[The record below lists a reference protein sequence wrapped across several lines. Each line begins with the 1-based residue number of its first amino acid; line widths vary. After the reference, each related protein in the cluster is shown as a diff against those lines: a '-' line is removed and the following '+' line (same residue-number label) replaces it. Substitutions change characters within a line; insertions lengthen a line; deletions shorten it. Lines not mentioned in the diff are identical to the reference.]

1 MLNRIFRKSKKKLS
15 KSEEWKKF
23 ELFELFD
30 DLDSALK
37 LVSEYSG
44 GYSGV
49 FLSAEEFHKAFSE
62 ELHDLKYQNVPDFKT
77 ICVWFAP
84 TSAWDNFVGM
94 EGIELGS
101 RIFERAYKFHNSNN

>member
-1 MLNRIFRKSKKKLS
+1 MFNRLFRKKKRKLT
-15 KSEEWKKF
+15 KIEEWKKF
-23 ELFELFD
+23 ELFELFN
-30 DLDSALK
+30 DLDIALK
-37 LVSEYSG
+37 ILADYTG

-62 ELHDLKYQNVPDFKT
+62 ELIDLKYQNVPDFEN

-84 TSAWDNFVGM
+84 TTAWDDFVGM

-101 RIFERAYKFHNSNN
+101 RIFNRAYKYYKTNS